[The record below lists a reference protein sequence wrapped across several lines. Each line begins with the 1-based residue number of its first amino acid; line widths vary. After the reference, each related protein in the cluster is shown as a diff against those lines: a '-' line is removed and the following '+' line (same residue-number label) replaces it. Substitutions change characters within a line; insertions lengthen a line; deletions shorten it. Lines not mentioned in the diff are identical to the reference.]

1 MSIKKLVKI
10 SFIMILIVISV
21 VGIINTIIIYQ
32 IKENNSTKQL
42 ITNLVSMQEK
52 MNELLKDTIN
62 LNSIEKLD
70 KAKDEFVSYEKEF
83 EKIQDEFKQ
92 QDKNDLIDYLIKDI
106 SNNEFIANN
115 LQLLFDSEHEIEKSF
130 DAIYDLQ
137 EKKID
142 LIAQFDRDYPIEN
155 ELRKKLDHEVIER
168 KDFKLS
174 QLFGDV
180 KYYSKEVLYQKRD
193 RDTFN
198 KWLAKIELFKNSF
211 DNDDT
216 KKYLQI
222 VDKVGNYV
230 VSIKDIEDQ
239 EFVIRSKSFNIININ
254 KKYSSQIEEKIAQLS
269 SDFINITYLSILSLL
284 FIVIGSLVFLAYKVY
299 KNVGLS
305 VDEIETK
312 IEDGLI
318 EITNLNHEIEN
329 TQKEVVFTMG
339 SIGESRSKETG
350 NHVKRVAEY
359 SQLLATYYGLDDK
372 EAEMLKQASPM
383 HDIGKVAIPDAVLN
397 KPGRFDEAE
406 RKIMDTHAALGYEML
421 KHSNR
426 ALLKTAAIVAYEH
439 HEKWD
444 GTGYP
449 RGLRGENIHIY
460 GRITAL
466 ADVFDALGSDR
477 CYKKAWDDEK
487 IFNLF
492 KEERA
497 KHFDPKLID
506 IFFEHLDEFL
516 KIRDSLKDKF

>member
-1 MSIKKLVKI
+1 MSIKKIIKI

-137 EKKID
+137 ERKID
-142 LIAQFDRDYPIEN
+142 LIAQFDKDYPIEN
-155 ELRKKLDHEVIER
+155 EIRKKLDHEVIEK

-193 RDTFN
+193 RETFN
-198 KWLAKIELFKNSF
+198 KWLGKIELLKNSF

-239 EFVIRSKSFNIININ
+239 EFDIRNKSFNIINLN
-254 KKYSSQIEEKIAQLS
+254 KKYSTQIEEKISQLS
-269 SDFINITYLSILSLL
+269 GDFINITYLSILSLL
-284 FIVIGSLVFLAYKVY
+284 FIVISFLSLLAYKVY

-305 VDEIETK
+305 VDEIESK

-359 SQLLATYYGLDDK
+359 SKLLALYYGLDEK
-372 EAEMLKQASPM
+372 EAELLKQASPM
-383 HDIGKVAIPDAVLN
+383 HDIGKVAIPDDILN
-397 KPGRFDEAE
+397 KPGRFNDAE
-406 RKIMDTHAALGYEML
+406 RKIMDTHATLGYEML
-421 KHSNR
+421 KHSDR

-449 RGLRGENIHIY
+449 RGLSGENIHIY

-497 KHFDPKLID
+497 KHFDPRLID
-506 IFFEHLDEFL
+506 IFFKHLDEFL